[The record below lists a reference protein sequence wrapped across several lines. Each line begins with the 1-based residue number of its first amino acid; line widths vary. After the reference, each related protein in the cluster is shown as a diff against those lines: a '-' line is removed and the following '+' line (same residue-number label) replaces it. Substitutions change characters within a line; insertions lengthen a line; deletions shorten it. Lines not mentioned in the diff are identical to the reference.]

1 MEATR
6 VTGMGEGE
14 RGWGP
19 YAPAIRRWTQVV
31 GRPAPDPT
39 DDKGRLNPSFV
50 EWMMGYPEGW
60 VDGLNRTKALKAL
73 GNAVVPQQALA
84 ALRELEPR
92 AAKAAA

>member
-1 MEATR
+1 
-6 VTGMGEGE
+6 
-14 RGWGP
+14 
-19 YAPAIRRWTQVV
+19 
-31 GRPAPDPT
+31 
-39 DDKGRLNPSFV
+39 
-50 EWMMGYPEGW
+50 MGYPEGW